1 MTLQKTTNPSK
12 HTDVISLPEVA
23 KRARKVAPKVPKMLR
38 GLRLAN
44 NRNPKKNVGLGWA
57 FEKATKQNPQGIAI
71 AYEDQ
76 TLSYQVVNQWAN
88 RIAHYFLSLGVQKG
102 DVIAVYLENRP
113 ELLAFSIAM
122 AKIGAIASLVNTS
135 QSGKVLIHSIE
146 LVNAKYIV
154 VGEELEANLTEVLDS
169 VSVDKNNLYWW
180 ADAAT
185 LDTAGTAPTGYHN
198 LAEVIQTQP
207 NTTPD
212 TSKKV
217 YKDDGLY
224 YIYTSG
230 TTGLPKAVIF
240 SHGRWNKAYGTL
252 GTIMDLNSDD
262 VLYATLPLYH
272 ATGIVVCWT
281 AVIRGAG
288 TLAIRRK
295 FSASNFWKDVQHFNA
310 SAFGYVGEL
319 CRYLHDKPAS
329 DIDREHRVTKM
340 VGNGLRPNIWKDFK
354 QRFGIE
360 EVFEFYA
367 SSEGNIGFSNIFNFD
382 NTVGYSPL
390 PYKLVQYDK
399 ENNCPVRD
407 SKGFCIPVGKGEVG
421 LLLGEITP
429 KTPFDGYTDP
439 EKTKAVVLNDV
450 IKPGDSYFN
459 TGDLMRDIGFKH
471 AQFVD
476 RVGDTFRWKG
486 ENVSTTEVENILS
499 DHESVGEAIVYGV
512 EINGTNGRA
521 GMAALTAAEGYQLDA
536 QGCTEM
542 LEYLK
547 AELPHYAVPVFI
559 RVQQV
564 VEQTGTFKYS
574 KNKLKEIAFNPSETD
589 EAIYVCLPGESCYQQ
604 VDTKLYEKIQNS
616 SFRF

>member
-1 MTLQKTTNPSK
+1 MTLKKITGTSK
-12 HTDVISLPEVA
+12 HADVITLPEVA
-23 KRARKVAPKVPKMLR
+23 KRARKVAPKVPKMIN

-44 NRNPKKNVGLGWA
+44 NRNPKKNLGLGWA
-57 FEKATKQNPQGIAI
+57 FEKATKQNPKGIAI

-76 TLSYQVVNQWAN
+76 QLSYTQVNQWAN
-88 RIAHYFLSLGVQKG
+88 RIAHYFLSLGVKKG
-102 DVIAVYLENRP
+102 DVVAVYIENRP
-113 ELLAFSIAM
+113 ELLVFSIAM

-146 LVNAKYIV
+146 LVKAKYIV
-154 VGEELEANLTEVLDS
+154 VGEELADNLTAVLDNIS
-169 VSVDKNNLYWW
+169 VNKQNIYWW
-180 ADAAT
+180 ADAPT
-185 LDTAGTAPTGYHN
+185 LTETGTAPEGYHN
-198 LAEVIQTQP
+198 LAQVTQ
-207 NTTPD
+207 NQS
-212 TSKKV
+212 SKNPASSKQV
-217 YKDDGLY
+217 FKDDGLY

-252 GTIMDLNSDD
+252 GTIMDLNKDD

-319 CRYLHDKPAS
+319 CRYLHDAPAS
-329 DIDREHRVTKM
+329 SIDRAHRVTKM

-367 SSEGNIGFSNIFNFD
+367 SSEGNVGFSNIFNFD

-407 SKGFCIPVGKGEVG
+407 SNGFCIPVGKGEVG
-421 LLLGEITP
+421 LLVGEITP

-439 EKTKAVVLNDV
+439 EKTKAVILNDV
-450 IKPGDSYFN
+450 IKKGDSYFN

-521 GMAALTAAEGYQLDA
+521 GMAAITAAEGCKLDE
-536 QGCTEM
+536 QSCSDM
-542 LEYLK
+542 LAYLN

-559 RVQQV
+559 RVQET

-574 KNKLKEIAFNPSETD
+574 KNKLKEVAFNPSKTD
-589 EAIYVCLPGESCYQQ
+589 EAIFACLPGETSYQQ
-604 VDTKLYEKIQNS
+604 VDAALYEKIQNGE
-616 SFRF
+616 FRF